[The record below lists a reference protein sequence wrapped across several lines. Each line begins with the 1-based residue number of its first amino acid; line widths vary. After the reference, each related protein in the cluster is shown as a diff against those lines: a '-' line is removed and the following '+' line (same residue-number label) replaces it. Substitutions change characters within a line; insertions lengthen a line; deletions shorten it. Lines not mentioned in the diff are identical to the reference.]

1 VEDIFMFLTG
11 ITVAFAAG
19 YALRREREAPPE
31 PIERPTGLTPSVPAG
46 RETVESVVDLLSEG
60 IIVLNDVFQPVVSNA
75 AARRLVTVDDGHV
88 ALPPDEVMSVAR
100 RAFTSG
106 HRVEEAVDLW
116 NPDRRSV
123 LVSAQT
129 LSDQSGVLVSLRDI
143 SSEQRA
149 LRQRRQ
155 FVSHASH
162 ELKSP
167 VASIQALAEAI
178 AQASGDDPGAV
189 KQFAEKMLKE
199 TARVARLVN
208 DLLDLSR
215 IEDPASF
222 RREAVDVSRIAQR
235 LIAEVGPS
243 VTAKDLELRVA
254 VEDQVLVQ
262 ADEQQV
268 ALLIRNLLDNAI
280 RYTGP
285 GGQIR
290 VHVGRDGGQAVI
302 QVSDDGIGIPLK
314 SQARVFERFYRVDEG
329 RSRDLG
335 GSGLGLAIVKHVTD
349 LYGGRV
355 ELQSEFGEG
364 STFTAYL
371 PALSTDRV
379 DEVRVR

>member
-1 VEDIFMFLTG
+1 
-11 ITVAFAAG
+11 
-19 YALRREREAPPE
+19 
-31 PIERPTGLTPSVPAG
+31 
-46 RETVESVVDLLSEG
+46 
-60 IIVLNDVFQPVVSNA
+60 
-75 AARRLVTVDDGHV
+75 
-88 ALPPDEVMSVAR
+88 
-100 RAFTSG
+100 
-106 HRVEEAVDLW
+106 VEEAIDLW

-123 LVSAQT
+123 LVSAQA
-129 LSDQSGVLVSLRDI
+129 LSDHSGVLVSLRDI

-178 AQASGDDPGAV
+178 SQASDDDPAAV
-189 KQFAEKMLKE
+189 KQFTDKMLQE
-199 TARVARLVN
+199 TARVARLVK

-222 RREAVDVSRIAQR
+222 RREAVDVSQIAKR
-235 LIAEVGPS
+235 LIGEFDPSITSKALRLRAEIQ
-243 VTAKDLELRVA
+243 E
-254 VEDQVLVQ
+254 QVLVQ
-262 ADEQQV
+262 ADDQQV
-268 ALLIRNLLDNAI
+268 SLLIRNLLDNAV
-280 RYTGP
+280 RYTERAGS
-285 GGQIR
+285 ITVR
-290 VHVGRDGGQAVI
+290 VMRDGGQAVI

-314 SQARVFERFYRVDEG
+314 AQARVFERFYRVDEG

-371 PALSTDRV
+371 PALSSDLV
-379 DEVRVR
+379 EGAPVR

>member
-1 VEDIFMFLTG
+1 
-11 ITVAFAAG
+11 
-19 YALRREREAPPE
+19 
-31 PIERPTGLTPSVPAG
+31 
-46 RETVESVVDLLSEG
+46 VESVVELLSEG
-60 IIVLNDVFQPVVSNA
+60 IIVLNDVFRPVVSNA

-100 RAFTSG
+100 RALTSG
-106 HRVEEAVDLW
+106 HRVEEAIDLW

-123 LVSAQT
+123 LVSAQA
-129 LSDQSGVLVSLRDI
+129 LSDHSGVLVSLRDI

-178 AQASGDDPGAV
+178 SQASDDDPAAV
-189 KQFAEKMLKE
+189 KQFTDKMLQE
-199 TARVARLVN
+199 TARVARLVK

-222 RREAVDVSRIAQR
+222 RREAVDVSQIAKR
-235 LIAEVGPS
+235 LIGEFDPSITSKALRLRAEIQ
-243 VTAKDLELRVA
+243 E
-254 VEDQVLVQ
+254 QVLVQ
-262 ADEQQV
+262 ADDQQV
-268 ALLIRNLLDNAI
+268 SLLIRNLLDNAV
-280 RYTGP
+280 RYTERAGS
-285 GGQIR
+285 ITVR
-290 VHVGRDGGQAVI
+290 VMRDGGQAVI

-314 SQARVFERFYRVDEG
+314 AQARVFERFYRVDEG

-371 PALSTDRV
+371 PALSSDLV
-379 DEVRVR
+379 EGAPVR